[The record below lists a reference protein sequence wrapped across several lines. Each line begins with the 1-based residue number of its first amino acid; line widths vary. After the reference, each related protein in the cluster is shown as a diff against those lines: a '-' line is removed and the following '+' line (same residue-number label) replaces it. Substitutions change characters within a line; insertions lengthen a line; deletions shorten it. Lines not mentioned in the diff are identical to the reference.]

1 MTASTAIEARRRRR
15 YANLPLLIGSALT
28 GAFILIALVSLFYT
42 PHDPNFIDVDRQLL
56 PAGSPGYPLGTDF
69 LGRDVVSQLMA
80 GAGTSLLIASAA
92 ATTSLLLGVVFGVIA
107 AVRGGVIDEILMR
120 TADIFLAMPG
130 VITALVLA
138 ATIGS
143 GPMVTTIALI
153 TFFVPSFARVTRA
166 AAIAVL
172 GQDYVSAARLYG
184 RARAFI
190 VIRHVIPNIVSVLI
204 VQFTLSFAAAVLVE
218 ASLSY
223 LGVGIVRPSISWG
236 LMLIEA
242 QAQVGIS
249 SPLAIWPGLTIVVCV
264 VGLNLLGDGLRD
276 RFDPK
281 YARRR

>member
-15 YANLPLLIGSALT
+15 YANLPLVIGSALT
-28 GAFILIALVSLFYT
+28 GAFVLVAVVSLFYT
-42 PHDPNFIDVDRQLL
+42 PHDPNSIDVDRQLL
-56 PAGSPGYPLGTDF
+56 PAGFPGYPLGTDF

-107 AVRGGVIDEILMR
+107 ASRGGIIDEILMR

-138 ATIGS
+138 ATMGS

-172 GQDYVSAARLYG
+172 EQDFIGAARLYG
-184 RARAFI
+184 RTRAF
-190 VIRHVIPNIVSVLI
+190 VVVRHVIPNIISVLI

-236 LMLIEA
+236 LMLNEA

>member
-1 MTASTAIEARRRRR
+1 MTASTVIEARRRRR
-15 YANLPLLIGSALT
+15 YANLPLVIGSALT
-28 GAFILIALVSLFYT
+28 GAFVLVAVVSLFYT
-42 PHDPNFIDVDRQLL
+42 PHDPNSIDVDRQLL
-56 PAGSPGYPLGTDF
+56 PAGFPGYPLGTDF

-107 AVRGGVIDEILMR
+107 ASRGGIIDEILMR

-138 ATIGS
+138 ATMGS

-172 GQDYVSAARLYG
+172 EQDFIGAARLYG
-184 RARAFI
+184 RTRAF
-190 VIRHVIPNIVSVLI
+190 VVVRHVIPNIISVLI

-236 LMLIEA
+236 LMLNEA